1 MSVGQFRLSRARGDL
16 ILQKTQLGWV
26 VVGGID
32 SEESKEKTALFA
44 TTELRDQLE
53 RFWLIED
60 AIVTRTEGTQEVECE
75 THYTQNTKC
84 DETGRYIVRLPF
96 REKGHD
102 YSDLYHIALR
112 RFHNLWKKLNA
123 NPELR
128 KAYERTMQEYLTLGH
143 MSLVEDDPTG
153 GCYLP
158 HHAVIKS
165 TSTTTK
171 VRVVFDASAKN
182 NQGIS
187 LNSTLLV
194 GPTIQDTLVEHLL
207 RFRTYR
213 YVLTADIEKMY
224 RQIWIHP
231 DDRQY
236 QRIFW
241 IHKDRIRTFELNTV
255 TFGIASAPFLAIRT
269 IKQLAKDES
278 VNYPLGAEILNRDL
292 YVDDLITGTDD
303 VETLGRIRDQTIE
316 ILKRGGFNIRQW
328 ASNYRPILDKLD
340 TKKVNVEF
348 FSGETSILKTLGISW
363 NTHHDHLIYT
373 VAPIDLHEKITKRR
387 ILSEIAKIYDPLGLL
402 GPIILTAKILIQDCW
417 KTKVEWDESV
427 PNALHSSWTRF
438 AEQLKVRKIVR
449 HCVCCIRFRA
459 SGIQYKMGDLPR
471 SRVQETI
478 AFSHTGVDF
487 FGPLYVKEKK
497 YRNKGRVKVY
507 GCIFVCMC
515 IKAVHIELV
524 SDLTTDAFLAA
535 FRRFT
540 GRRAIPS
547 HVYSDNGTNFVGAN
561 NQLRELYA
569 LIESEEFKT
578 KLHNYATDQKN
589 LVALQPPIITSFQG
603 SMGGRG

>member
-1 MSVGQFRLSRARGDL
+1 
-16 ILQKTQLGWV
+16 
-26 VVGGID
+26 
-32 SEESKEKTALFA
+32 
-44 TTELRDQLE
+44 
-53 RFWLIED
+53 
-60 AIVTRTEGTQEVECE
+60 
-75 THYTQNTKC
+75 
-84 DETGRYIVRLPF
+84 
-96 REKGHD
+96 
-102 YSDLYHIALR
+102 
-112 RFHNLWKKLNA
+112 
-123 NPELR
+123 
-128 KAYERTMQEYLTLGH
+128 MQEYLTLGH

-182 NQGIS
+182 SQGIS

-417 KTKVEWDESV
+417 KTKVV
-427 PNALHSSWTRF
+427 
-438 AEQLKVRKIVR
+438 
-449 HCVCCIRFRA
+449 
-459 SGIQYKMGDLPR
+459 
-471 SRVQETI
+471 
-478 AFSHTGVDF
+478 
-487 FGPLYVKEKK
+487 
-497 YRNKGRVKVY
+497 GRV
-507 GCIFVCMC
+507 
-515 IKAVHIELV
+515 
-524 SDLTTDAFLAA
+524 
-535 FRRFT
+535 
-540 GRRAIPS
+540 
-547 HVYSDNGTNFVGAN
+547 GT
-561 NQLRELYA
+561 
-569 LIESEEFKT
+569 
-578 KLHNYATDQKN
+578 
-589 LVALQPPIITSFQG
+589 
-603 SMGGRG
+603 